1 MNIAPAATLFQASGE
16 APGSIQRTM
25 EHVVLGLVAVG
36 SVSSFRLPLL
46 ELPVLHSAPSFSGPV
61 YFSCIDNKRKWQPL
75 KLFNQFLT
83 LSLPPPDLFAFPIQY
98 RDSMHVHYSATCTLC
113 FLFFLCFSKSVS
125 LTSGFPIYPC
135 SRSLDR
141 YSVYPELSLSYHRL
155 EVLLCMQSMSLKPK
169 RPAAAKMIISHGLT
183 YAGFGS

>member
-46 ELPVLHSAPSFSGPV
+46 ELPVLHSDPSFSGPV
-61 YFSCIDNKRKWQPL
+61 YFS
-75 KLFNQFLT
+75 
-83 LSLPPPDLFAFPIQY
+83 
-98 RDSMHVHYSATCTLC
+98 YSATCTLC

-125 LTSGFPIYPC
+125 LTSGFPIYPS

-155 EVLLCMQSMSLKPK
+155 EVLWSMQSMSLKPK
-169 RPAAAKMIISHGLT
+169 RPAAAKMITSHGLM